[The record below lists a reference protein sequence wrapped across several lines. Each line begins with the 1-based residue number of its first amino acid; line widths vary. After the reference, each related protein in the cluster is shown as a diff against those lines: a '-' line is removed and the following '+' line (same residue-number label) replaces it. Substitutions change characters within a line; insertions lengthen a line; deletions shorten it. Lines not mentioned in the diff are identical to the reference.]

1 MSTELISLHSQVTQ
15 VYAAASA
22 PAGTVALDSK
32 VTTTAGAASLVSS
45 VVVLASR
52 IDLEDV

>member
-22 PAGTVALDSK
+22 PAGTVALESWI
-32 VTTTAGAASLVSS
+32 TAAVGVASLVSS
-45 VVVLASR
+45 VVGLASR